1 MIRFILADLNRFRLG
16 AFFIAAIVALA
27 VALGVAVTLQER
39 ALRLGSAR
47 AAEKFDLIVGAA
59 GSETQLVLSSVFLQP
74 SALPLMPGKVLSDLE
89 ADPRVAWAAPIG
101 FGDFFGTSPIV
112 GTTTTLVKNLS
123 SGVSEGAVFAREGEA
138 VIGADVKL
146 PMGSTVKPMH
156 GTLGEGGH
164 THTELAYTVVGR
176 LKPTG
181 SAWDKAILVPIRAV
195 WDIHGLG
202 HHHDDGD
209 ADEHDHDHAAA
220 GADAAKPADAKEPA
234 GHSDHDDHDE
244 HEHHAIDPNQA
255 INEQWQGEL
264 PGLPAV
270 VVKPKSIADAYK
282 LRQQYRKD
290 ATLAVF
296 PGEVLTTLYATL
308 GDVKQVLS
316 AVAAG
321 AQLLVG
327 AALILVI
334 VMHIGQRRKQI
345 GALRAFGAPREAVFG
360 IVWLELFG
368 LVAAGIA
375 AGLGLGYLAARV
387 IAARLAADSG
397 FHMPVGFAAEDMTSI
412 GILLIASAL
421 LCALPAIIAYCQPP
435 ASALRG

>member
-74 SALPLMPGKVLSDLE
+74 SALPLMTGKVLSDLE

-123 SGVSEGAVFAREGEA
+123 AGVSEGAIFAREGEA

-234 GHSDHDDHDE
+234 GHDDHDGHDE

-264 PGLPAV
+264 PDLPAV

-368 LVAAGIA
+368 LVATGIM
-375 AGLGLGYLAARV
+375 AGLVLGYLAARV

-397 FHMPVGFAAEDMTSI
+397 FHMPVGFAPEDMTSI
-412 GILLIASAL
+412 SILLIASAL
-421 LCALPAIIAYCQPP
+421 LCALPAIIAYRQPP

>member
-47 AAEKFDLIVGAA
+47 AAEKFDLIIGAA

-74 SALPLMPGKVLSDLE
+74 SALPLMTGKVLSDLE

-123 SGVSEGAVFAREGEA
+123 AGVSEGAVFAREGEA

-146 PMGSTVKPMH
+146 SMGSTVKPMH

-209 ADEHDHDHAAA
+209 ADEHDHAAA

-234 GHSDHDDHDE
+234 GHDEHDDHDE

-375 AGLGLGYLAARV
+375 AGLGLGYLAARA
-387 IAARLAADSG
+387 IAARLAAHSG

-421 LCALPAIIAYCQPP
+421 LCALPAIIAYRQPP

>member
-16 AFFIAAIVALA
+16 AFFIATIVALA

-74 SALPLMPGKVLSDLE
+74 SALPLMPGKALSDLE

-123 SGVSEGAVFAREGEA
+123 SGVSEGAVFVREGEA

-146 PMGSTVKPMH
+146 SMGSTVKPMH

-220 GADAAKPADAKEPA
+220 DAAKPADGKEPA
-234 GHSDHDDHDE
+234 GHDDHDDHD
-244 HEHHAIDPNQA
+244 EHHAIDPNQA

-316 AVAAG
+316 AVAGG

-368 LVAAGIA
+368 LVATGIM

-387 IAARLAADSG
+387 IAARLAADGG
-397 FHMPVGFAAEDMTSI
+397 FHMPVGFAPEDMTSI

-421 LCALPAIIAYCQPP
+421 LCALPAIIAYRQPP

>member
-89 ADPRVAWAAPIG
+89 ADQRVAWAAPIG

-123 SGVSEGAVFAREGEA
+123 AGVSEGAVFAREGEA

-146 PMGSTVKPMH
+146 SMGSTVKPMH

-220 GADAAKPADAKEPA
+220 DAKEPA
-234 GHSDHDDHDE
+234 GHDDHDDHDE

-316 AVAAG
+316 AVAGG

-368 LVAAGIA
+368 LVATGIA
-375 AGLGLGYLAARV
+375 AGLVLGYLAARV

-397 FHMPVGFAAEDMTSI
+397 FHMPVGFAPEDVTSI

-421 LCALPAIIAYCQPP
+421 LCALPAIIAYRQPP

>member
-1 MIRFILADLNRFRLG
+1 MIRFILADINRFRLG

-74 SALPLMPGKVLSDLE
+74 SALPLMPGKVLRDLE
-89 ADPRVAWAAPIG
+89 ADSRVAWAAPIG
-101 FGDFFGTSPIV
+101 FGDFFGTYPIV

-123 SGVSEGAVFAREGEA
+123 AGVSEGTVFAREGEA

-146 PMGSTVKPMH
+146 AIGSTVKPMH

-164 THTELAYTVVGR
+164 THTELGYTIVSR

-181 SAWDKAILVPIRAV
+181 SAWDKAILVPIKAV

-202 HHHDDGD
+202 HHHDGD
-209 ADEHDHDHAAA
+209 EDHDHDAAA
-220 GADAAKPADAKEPA
+220 GAETAKPAADGKTPAADKE
-234 GHSDHDDHDE
+234 HDE

-308 GDVKQVLS
+308 GDVKKVLT
-316 AVAAG
+316 AVAGG

-327 AALILVI
+327 AALILVV

-345 GALRAFGAPREAVFG
+345 GALRAFGAPREAVFT

-368 LVAAGIA
+368 LVAIGIA
-375 AGLGLGYLAARV
+375 AGVGIGYVAARMIAGQLAAE
-387 IAARLAADSG
+387 SG
-397 FHMPVGFAAEDMTSI
+397 FHMPVAFALED
-412 GILLIASAL
+412 ASAL
-421 LCALPAIIAYCQPP
+421 ALLLAAASCLCTLPAIMAYRQAP

>member
-89 ADPRVAWAAPIG
+89 TDPRVAWAAPIG

-123 SGVSEGAVFAREGEA
+123 AGISEGAIFAREGEA
-138 VIGADVKL
+138 VIGAGVKL
-146 PMGSTVKPMH
+146 SMGSTVKPMH

-176 LKPTG
+176 LKQTG

-209 ADEHDHDHAAA
+209 ADHDHDAAA
-220 GADAAKPADAKEPA
+220 GAEAAKPAADGKTPLAHE
-234 GHSDHDDHDE
+234 DHDE

-368 LVAAGIA
+368 LVAVGIA

-387 IAARLAADSG
+387 IAARLAAESG
-397 FHMPVGFAAEDMTSI
+397 FHMPVGFAPEDMTSV
-412 GILLIASAL
+412 GILLVASAL
-421 LCALPAIIAYCQPP
+421 LCALPAIIAYRQPP

>member
-1 MIRFILADLNRFRLG
+1 MIRFILADINRFRLG

-27 VALGVAVTLQER
+27 VALGVAVTWQER

-89 ADPRVAWAAPIG
+89 SDPRVAWAAPIG
-101 FGDFFGTSPIV
+101 FGDFFGTYPIV

-123 SGVSEGAVFAREGEA
+123 AGVSDGTVFARKGEA
-138 VIGADVKL
+138 VIGVDVTL
-146 PMGSTVKPMH
+146 AIGSTVKPMH

-181 SAWDKAILVPIRAV
+181 SAWDKAILVPIKAV

-202 HHHDDGD
+202 HHHDGD
-209 ADEHDHDHAAA
+209 EDHDHDAAA
-220 GADAAKPADAKEPA
+220 DGKTPAAHKE
-234 GHSDHDDHDE
+234 HDE
-244 HEHHAIDPNQA
+244 HEHHVIDPNQA

-282 LRQQYRKD
+282 LRQQYRRD

-308 GDVKQVLS
+308 GDVKKVLT
-316 AVAAG
+316 AVAGG

-327 AALILVI
+327 AALILVV

-345 GALRAFGAPREAVFG
+345 GALRAFGAPREAVFT

-368 LVAAGIA
+368 LVAIGIA
-375 AGLGLGYLAARV
+375 AGVGIGYVAARMIAGQLAAE
-387 IAARLAADSG
+387 SG
-397 FHMPVGFAAEDMTSI
+397 FHMPVAFALED
-412 GILLIASAL
+412 ASAL
-421 LCALPAIIAYCQPP
+421 ALLLAAASCLCTLPAIMAYRQPP

>member
-1 MIRFILADLNRFRLG
+1 
-16 AFFIAAIVALA
+16 
-27 VALGVAVTLQER
+27 
-39 ALRLGSAR
+39 
-47 AAEKFDLIVGAA
+47 
-59 GSETQLVLSSVFLQP
+59 
-74 SALPLMPGKVLSDLE
+74 MPGKVLSDLE
-89 ADPRVAWAAPIG
+89 ADQRVAWAAPIG

-123 SGVSEGAVFAREGEA
+123 AGVSEGAVFAREGEA

-146 PMGSTVKPMH
+146 SMGSTVKPMH

-164 THTELAYTVVGR
+164 THTELAYNVVGR

-209 ADEHDHDHAAA
+209 ADEHDHDHDKPAA
-220 GADAAKPADAKEPA
+220 GGDAAKPADAKEPA
-234 GHSDHDDHDE
+234 GHDDHDDHDE

-308 GDVKQVLS
+308 GDVKKILS
-316 AVAAG
+316 AVAGG

-327 AALILVI
+327 AALILVV

-345 GALRAFGAPREAVFG
+345 GALRAFGAPREAVFT

-368 LVAAGIA
+368 LVATGVGAGI
-375 AGLGLGYLAARV
+375 GLGY
-387 IAARLAADSG
+387 IAARIIAAELERDGG
-397 FHMPVGFAAEDMTSI
+397 FHMPVAFALED
-412 GILLIASAL
+412 ASAL
-421 LCALPAIIAYCQPP
+421 ALLLAAASCLCTLPAIMAYRQPP
-435 ASALRG
+435 ATALRG

>member
-1 MIRFILADLNRFRLG
+1 MIRFILADIARFRLG
-16 AFFIAAIVALA
+16 AVFIVAIVALA

-74 SALPLMPGKVLSDLE
+74 SALPLMPGNVLTDLA

-112 GTTTTLVKNLS
+112 GTTTSLIRNLS
-123 SGVSEGAVFAREGEA
+123 DGVSEGAVFAREGEA
-138 VIGADVKL
+138 VIGADVALK
-146 PMGSTVKPMH
+146 MGATVKPMH

-164 THTELAYTVVGR
+164 THSELAYTVVGR

-181 SAWDKAILVPIRAV
+181 SAWDKAILVPIKAV

-209 ADEHDHDHAAA
+209 EDEHAVDADHAA
-220 GADAAKPADAKEPA
+220 GAPGAEAHHD
-234 GHSDHDDHDE
+234 DDHDE
-244 HEHHAIDPNQA
+244 HDHHAIDPA
-255 INEQWQGEL
+255 APINEEWQGEL
-264 PGLPAV
+264 PGLPAI
-270 VVKPKSIADAYK
+270 VVKPKSISDAYK
-282 LRQQYRKD
+282 LRQDYRKGT
-290 ATLAVF
+290 TLAVF
-296 PGEVLTTLYATL
+296 PAEVLTRLYATL
-308 GDVKQVLS
+308 GDVKQVLT

-321 AQLLVG
+321 AQVLVAAALLLV
-327 AALILVI
+327 V

-360 IVWLELFG
+360 TVWLELFA
-368 LVAAGIA
+368 LVATGII
-375 AGLGLGYLAARV
+375 AGLGLGYLAARL
-387 IAARLAADSG
+387 IADRLAATSG
-397 FHMPVGFAAEDMTSI
+397 FHLPVAFAGEDVITVAVLFI
-412 GILLIASAL
+412 GTAL
-421 LCALPAIIAYCQPP
+421 VSLLPAVIAYRQSP
-435 ASALRG
+435 AAALRG

>member
-74 SALPLMPGKVLSDLE
+74 SALPLMQGKVLSDLE

-123 SGVSEGAVFAREGEA
+123 AGVSEGAVFAREGEA

-146 PMGSTVKPMH
+146 SMGSTVKPMH

-220 GADAAKPADAKEPA
+220 GADAAKPADAKEPV
-234 GHSDHDDHDE
+234 GHDDHDDHD
-244 HEHHAIDPNQA
+244 EHHAIDPNQA

-368 LVAAGIA
+368 LVATGIA
-375 AGLGLGYLAARV
+375 AGLVLGYLAARV

-397 FHMPVGFAAEDMTSI
+397 FQMPVGFAPEDMTSI

-421 LCALPAIIAYCQPP
+421 LCALPAIIAYRQPP

>member
-1 MIRFILADLNRFRLG
+1 MIRFILADIARFRLG
-16 AFFIAAIVALA
+16 AFFIVAIVALA

-74 SALPLMPGKVLSDLE
+74 SALPLMPGNVLTDLA

-112 GTTTTLVKNLS
+112 GTTTALVRNLS
-123 SGVSEGAVFAREGEA
+123 DGVSEGAVFAREGEA
-138 VIGADVKL
+138 VIGFDVALK
-146 PMGSTVKPMH
+146 MGATVKPMH

-164 THTELAYTVVGR
+164 THGELAYTIVGR

-181 SAWDKAILVPIRAV
+181 SAWDKAILVPIKAV

-209 ADEHDHDHAAA
+209 EDEHA
-220 GADAAKPADAKEPA
+220 ADAANVVAAPGAEAHHD
-234 GHSDHDDHDE
+234 DDHD
-244 HEHHAIDPNQA
+244 EHHAIDPTA
-255 INEQWQGEL
+255 PINEEWRGAL
-264 PGLPAV
+264 PGLPAI
-270 VVKPKSIADAYK
+270 VVKPKSISDAYK

-296 PGEVLTTLYATL
+296 PAEVLTKLYATL
-308 GDVKQVLS
+308 GDVKQVLT

-321 AQLLVG
+321 AQVLVA
-327 AALILVI
+327 AALLLVI

-360 IVWLELFG
+360 TVWLELFA
-368 LVAAGIA
+368 LVAVGILS
-375 AGLGLGYLAARV
+375 GLGLGYLAARL
-387 IAARLAADSG
+387 IADRLAATSG
-397 FHMPVGFAAEDMTSI
+397 FHLPVAFAQEDVFAVSLLFAATA
-412 GILLIASAL
+412 LISL
-421 LCALPAIIAYCQPP
+421 LPAVLAYRQSP
-435 ASALRG
+435 AAALRG

>member
-39 ALRLGSAR
+39 AMRLGSAR
-47 AAEKFDLIVGAA
+47 AAEKFDLIIGAA

-89 ADPRVAWAAPIG
+89 TDPRVAWAAPIG

-112 GTTTTLVKNLS
+112 GTTTALVKNLS
-123 SGVSEGAVFAREGEA
+123 AGVSEGAIFAREGEA

-146 PMGSTVKPMH
+146 SMGSTVKPMH

-164 THTELAYTVVGR
+164 THTELAYTVAGR

-181 SAWDKAILVPIRAV
+181 SAWDKAILVPIKAV

-209 ADEHDHDHAAA
+209 EDHEHDAAA
-220 GADAAKPADAKEPA
+220 AAKPAADGKTPA
-234 GHSDHDDHDE
+234 AHEDHDDHDE
-244 HEHHAIDPNQA
+244 HEHHAIDPNQS
-255 INEQWQGEL
+255 INELWQGEL

-316 AVAAG
+316 AVAGG

-375 AGLGLGYLAARV
+375 AGLGLGYLAARG

-397 FHMPVGFAAEDMTSI
+397 FHMPVGFATEDMTSI
-412 GILLIASAL
+412 GMLLVASAL
-421 LCALPAIIAYCQPP
+421 LCALPALIAYRQPP

>member
-16 AFFIAAIVALA
+16 GFFIATIVALA

-74 SALPLMPGKVLSDLE
+74 SALPLMPGEVLRDLE

-123 SGVSEGAVFAREGEA
+123 SGISEGAVFAREGDA
-138 VIGADVKL
+138 VIGTDVPL
-146 PMGSTVKPMH
+146 QMGSTVKPMH

-164 THTELAYTVVGR
+164 THTELAYTIVGR

-181 SAWDKAILVPIRAV
+181 SAWDRAIFVPIRAV

-209 ADEHDHDHAAA
+209 EDHDHDHAAA
-220 GADAAKPADAKEPA
+220 TTEAAKPAA
-234 GHSDHDDHDE
+234 GAPGHHDDHDDHD
-244 HEHHAIDPNQA
+244 EHHAIDPNQP

-296 PGEVLTTLYATL
+296 PAEVLTTLYATL
-308 GDVKQVLS
+308 GDVKKVLS

-334 VMHIGQRRKQI
+334 VMHVGQRRKQI

-368 LVAAGIA
+368 LVSLGIL
-375 AGLGLGYLAARV
+375 AGLGLGYLAAHV
-387 IAARLAADSG
+387 IAARLATGSG
-397 FHMPVGFAAEDMTSI
+397 FHMPVGFAPEDLASI
-412 GILLIASAL
+412 AGLFIAAAC
-421 LCALPAIIAYCQPP
+421 LCALPAVIAYRQPP
-435 ASALRG
+435 ARALRG

>member
-16 AFFIAAIVALA
+16 AFFIATIVALA

-74 SALPLMPGKVLSDLE
+74 SALPLMPGKILSDLE

-101 FGDFFGTSPIV
+101 FGDFFGTSPII

-123 SGVSEGAVFAREGEA
+123 SGVSEGAVFVREGEA

-220 GADAAKPADAKEPA
+220 DAAKPADGKEPA
-234 GHSDHDDHDE
+234 GHDDHDDPD
-244 HEHHAIDPNQA
+244 EHHAIDPNQA

-368 LVAAGIA
+368 LVATGIM

-397 FHMPVGFAAEDMTSI
+397 FHMPVGFAPEDVTSI

-421 LCALPAIIAYCQPP
+421 LCALPAIIAYRQPP

>member
-101 FGDFFGTSPIV
+101 FGDFFGSSPIV
-112 GTTTTLVKNLS
+112 GTTTTLVKNIS
-123 SGVSEGAVFAREGEA
+123 AGVSEGAVFAREGEA
-138 VIGADVKL
+138 VIGADVML
-146 PMGSTVKPMH
+146 PMGATVKPMH

-181 SAWDKAILVPIRAV
+181 SAWDKAILVPIKAV

-220 GADAAKPADAKEPA
+220 DQNAAKPAGTEMAEHHD
-234 GHSDHDDHDE
+234 GHDDHDE
-244 HEHHAIDPNQA
+244 HDHHAIDPNEA

-296 PGEVLTTLYATL
+296 PAEVLTKLYATL
-308 GDVKQVLS
+308 GDVKKVLS
-316 AVAAG
+316 AVAGG

-368 LVAAGIA
+368 LVAAGVV
-375 AGLGLGYLAARV
+375 AGIGLGYLAARV

-397 FHMPVGFAAEDMTSI
+397 FHMPVSFAAED
-412 GILLIASAL
+412 GGALAL
-421 LCALPAIIAYCQPP
+421 LLLAAACLCLLPAIIAYRQPP

>member
-74 SALPLMPGKVLSDLE
+74 SALPLMQGKVLSDLE

-123 SGVSEGAVFAREGEA
+123 AGVSEGAVFAREGEA

-146 PMGSTVKPMH
+146 SMGSTVKPMH

-220 GADAAKPADAKEPA
+220 GADAAKPADAKEPV
-234 GHSDHDDHDE
+234 GHDDHDDHD
-244 HEHHAIDPNQA
+244 EHHAIDPNQA

-316 AVAAG
+316 AVAGG

-368 LVAAGIA
+368 LVATGIA
-375 AGLGLGYLAARV
+375 AGLVLGYLAARV

-397 FHMPVGFAAEDMTSI
+397 FQMPVGFAPEDMTSI

-421 LCALPAIIAYCQPP
+421 LCALPAIIAYRQPP

>member
-1 MIRFILADLNRFRLG
+1 MIRFILADINRFRLG

-89 ADPRVAWAAPIG
+89 TDPRVAWAAPIG
-101 FGDFFGTSPIV
+101 FGDFFGTYPIV

-123 SGVSEGAVFAREGEA
+123 AGVSEGTVFAREGEA

-146 PMGSTVKPMH
+146 VIGSTVKPMH

-164 THTELAYTVVGR
+164 THTELAYTIVSR

-181 SAWDKAILVPIRAV
+181 SAWDKAILVPIKAV

-202 HHHDDGD
+202 HHD
-209 ADEHDHDHAAA
+209 AGNEDHDHDAAA
-220 GADAAKPADAKEPA
+220 GAETAKPAADGKTAVA
-234 GHSDHDDHDE
+234 HDDHDE

-282 LRQQYRKD
+282 LRQQYRRD

-308 GDVKQVLS
+308 GDVKKVLT
-316 AVAAG
+316 AVAGG

-327 AALILVI
+327 AALILVV

-345 GALRAFGAPREAVFG
+345 GALRAFGAPREAVFT

-368 LVAAGIA
+368 LVAIGIA
-375 AGLGLGYLAARV
+375 AGVGIGYVAARMIAGQLAAE
-387 IAARLAADSG
+387 SG
-397 FHMPVGFAAEDMTSI
+397 FHMPVAFAVED
-412 GILLIASAL
+412 GSAL
-421 LCALPAIIAYCQPP
+421 ALLLAAASCLCTLPAIMAYRQPP